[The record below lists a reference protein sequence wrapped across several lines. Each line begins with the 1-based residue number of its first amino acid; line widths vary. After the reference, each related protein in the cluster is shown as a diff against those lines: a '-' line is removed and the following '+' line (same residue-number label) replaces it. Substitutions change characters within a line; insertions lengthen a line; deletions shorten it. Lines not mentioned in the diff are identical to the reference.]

1 MPRGLLRAGVSGWH
15 GGVSY
20 PNAATTGPA
29 AGGYTSLTPVA
40 LSSLTEIETG
50 HSGSWP
56 AWVQTLGNGSQL
68 VEGIA
73 FTQSSSSG
81 SLYIALSSGITFAG
95 CTFAMSGSILSNAL
109 GALSAA
115 YCTFSSA
122 DQTPANHLHSAISGT
137 SGNTLAVDHCN
148 IYWAAQAINCAPA
161 TTVTNCYIH
170 DPTYI
175 AGDHTEC
182 ILTSSGVTLTATGNT
197 LLNSL
202 NQTAIVT
209 GEAANISYT
218 VTGNLIGGGGYLF
231 YSEPTASGIVVTGNC
246 VTTRFWPNGGY
257 YGLFADYPAWGTKG
271 NTWSGNTWYD
281 GPDAGQL
288 ISAP

>member
-1 MPRGLLRAGVSGWH
+1 MVNTLLRAGISGWH
-15 GGVSY
+15 GGVSF

-29 AGGYTSLTPVA
+29 AGGYTGLTPVA
-40 LSSLTEIETG
+40 LSALTEIETG

-56 AWVQTLGNGSQL
+56 GWVQTLGNGSQL

-73 FTQSSSSG
+73 FTQSAPAG
-81 SLYIALSSGITFAG
+81 SLYIALSSGIAFAG

-109 GALSAA
+109 GALSVQ

-122 DQTPANHLHSAISGT
+122 DQAPANHLHNAIGGT
-137 SGNTLAVDHCN
+137 STLAVDHCN
-148 IYWAAQAINCAPA
+148 IYWAAQAINCAPT

-182 ILTSSGVTLTATGNT
+182 ILTSSGVRLTATGNT

-218 VTGNLIGGGGYLF
+218 VTGNLLGGGGYMF
-231 YSEPTASGIVVTGNC
+231 YSEPSASNIVVTGNRI
-246 VTTRFWPNGGY
+246 TTRFWPNGGY
-257 YGLFADYPAWGTKG
+257 YGVFAEPPTWGSNG
-271 NTWSGNTWYD
+271 NSWVTNTWYD
-281 GPDAGQL
+281 GPNAGQL
-288 ISAP
+288 ISAPS